1 MTKTR
6 AAQPTSG
13 AASSLIERRLRHARG
28 FRVDAPEGEVGFLVG
43 VPLAGRPP
51 RPLVLVV
58 RDGDSMRFVS
68 VRRVVDVSSDER
80 RIRLGPDADGDP
92 T

>member
-1 MTKTR
+1 
-6 AAQPTSG
+6 
-13 AASSLIERRLRHARG
+13 
-28 FRVDAPEGEVGFLVG
+28 
-43 VPLAGRPP
+43 
-51 RPLVLVV
+51 
-58 RDGDSMRFVS
+58 MRFVS

>member
-13 AASSLIERRLRHARG
+13 AAPTLVERRLRHARG
-28 FRVDAPEGEVGFLVG
+28 FRVDAPEGNVGFLVG

-58 RDGDSMRFVS
+58 RDGDWMRFVS
-68 VRRVVDVSSDER
+68 VRRVIDVSSDER